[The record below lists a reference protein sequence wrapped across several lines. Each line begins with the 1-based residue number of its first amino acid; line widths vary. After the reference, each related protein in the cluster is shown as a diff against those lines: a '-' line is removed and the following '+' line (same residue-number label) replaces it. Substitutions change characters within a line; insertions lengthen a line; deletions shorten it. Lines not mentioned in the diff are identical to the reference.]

1 MEGAGEERRGRAK
14 GTGQFRSPGEQG
26 QRTEARDALTSGAN
40 LRGCQRDQ
48 ERRHEVIKMKT
59 NKQNPIRSRMS
70 ALQTSNKGRIRQGG
84 LG

>member
-1 MEGAGEERRGRAK
+1 MEGDGEERRAK
-14 GTGQFRSPGEQG
+14 GIGQFRSPGEQG
-26 QRTEARDALTSGAN
+26 RRTEARDALTSGAN
-40 LRGCQRDQ
+40 LRGCQRTQ